1 MNSKSQVLA
10 PPAISN
16 GTSANNTQKLPLSQ
30 AFFYEL
36 LESWSLFC
44 GFSFVWLVC
53 MNERLQRHRSEV
65 PIIIIMRP
73 EVFFNDC
80 ILEQEPRT
88 KLTKETH

>member
-1 MNSKSQVLA
+1 MIFILWLFVL
-10 PPAISN
+10 
-16 GTSANNTQKLPLSQ
+16 
-30 AFFYEL
+30 
-36 LESWSLFC
+36 
-44 GFSFVWLVC
+44 WLVC

-80 ILEQEPRT
+80 ILEQELRT

>member
-1 MNSKSQVLA
+1 MIFILWLFVL
-10 PPAISN
+10 
-16 GTSANNTQKLPLSQ
+16 
-30 AFFYEL
+30 
-36 LESWSLFC
+36 
-44 GFSFVWLVC
+44 WLVC

-65 PIIIIMRP
+65 PIIIIIIIIIIIMRP

>member
-1 MNSKSQVLA
+1 MIFILWLFVL
-10 PPAISN
+10 
-16 GTSANNTQKLPLSQ
+16 
-30 AFFYEL
+30 
-36 LESWSLFC
+36 
-44 GFSFVWLVC
+44 WLVC

-65 PIIIIMRP
+65 PIIIIIIIMRP